1 MTAILVHGVPET
13 SAVWDGV
20 LEALRAE
27 GVGDVAA
34 PDMPG
39 FTGPA
44 REGFPATK
52 EAYLEW
58 LTAEVEAAAEPVDLV
73 GHDWGG
79 ILVARLALTRPEL
92 IRTWASD
99 AVAILD
105 PEAGWHDLARLWQT
119 PGEGEKFMANLEEM
133 PNEQRTGMLAGAG
146 MPEAYAQRAAAESNP
161 DMNRSILALYRSA
174 TEVNREWGADAGAG
188 ERPGLAILAP
198 GDPFASHELTRR
210 QAQRLGLEVGE
221 LDGLGH
227 WWLVEDPERGARML
241 RELWARG

>member
-20 LEALRAE
+20 LAELRPEGAE
-27 GVGDVAA
+27 DVRA
-34 PDMPG
+34 PDLPG

-58 LTAEVEAAAEPVDLV
+58 LTAEVEAVGEPVDLV

-92 IRTWASD
+92 IRTWATD
-99 AVAILD
+99 ALAILD

-119 PGEGEKFMANLEEM
+119 PGEGEKFMADLEQM
-133 PNEQRTGMLAGAG
+133 PDDQRAGMLAGAG
-146 MPEAYAQRAAAESNP
+146 MPETYAQRAAADSNP

-174 TEVNREWGADAGAG
+174 DTVNHEWGGDAEAS

-198 GDPFASHELTRR
+198 GDPFASAQFTRR
-210 QAQRLGLEVGE
+210 QAQRLGLDLHE

-227 WWLVEDPERGARML
+227 WWLVEDPQCGARML